1 MSRRP
6 FVKQFLSQRHRQ
18 QYFQA
23 KEHQRSRR
31 QQLIPTFVYFRR
43 VGMSY
48 ADGQL
53 YILRRRNERYDDC
66 CVMEIDYWE
75 EKV

>member
-31 QQLIPTFVYFRR
+31 QQFQHFRR

-53 YILRRRNERYDDC
+53 YIWRRRNKRYADC
-66 CVMEIDYWE
+66 CVMAIDLWE